1 MMNLKQL
8 LCSVLIGSCLFTS
21 GCTLNP
27 TDGTITS
34 GLYYEDQDI
43 SGYSRD
49 AISSLIHTEASNNK
63 TITITIPNQGTQQV
77 KVKDLGITLDT
88 DSTES
93 SIFTYGYEDDLKTLI
108 LHRITAF
115 IYKVH
120 INPVY
125 KLDEVTAKAY
135 FTELAKQIDVSGHD
149 ALLTV
154 ENGQVKMTPSKEGTR
169 VDIDETIKQLKTKL
183 DENDF
188 DNISIEFTSKDT
200 VRVTNDDV
208 KPLTAV
214 LGSYTTNFDA
224 SNTNRTHNIELA
236 STKISGT
243 LVKPGAVFSFN
254 DVVGERTAKAG
265 YDDAPV
271 IVDGK
276 LVPGI
281 GGGICQVSSTLFN
294 AALLSG
300 MNIIERTPHFEPVSY
315 IPAGRDATV
324 AYGYL
329 DFQFKNP
336 YAHDIYVLSIM
347 NNGQLTIY
355 IIGVPEDMP
364 KSVSIS
370 VGDRTDIPNQT
381 ITKFDNSLNE
391 EVIEYGHIGFRINT
405 YRTITYSNWVTT
417 TDIYESTYDPVD
429 TVIIKNTQASS
440 ESNTKNSS
448 KSKPKR

>member
-21 GCTLNP
+21 GCSLIP
-27 TDGTITS
+27 TDGTITY

-49 AISSLIHTEASNNK
+49 AVSSLIHTDASNNK
-63 TITITIPNQGTQQV
+63 TITITIPNQGTRQV

-88 DSTES
+88 ASTES
-93 SIFTYGYEDDLKTLI
+93 NIFTYGYEDDLKMLI
-108 LHRITAF
+108 MHRITAF

-135 FTELAKQIDVSGHD
+135 FTELAIQIDVSGHD

-154 ENGQVKMTPSKEGTR
+154 ENGQVKMTPSKEGKR
-169 VDIDETIKQLKTKL
+169 VDIDETIKQLNAQL
-183 DENDF
+183 EENDF
-188 DNISIEFTSKDT
+188 NNISIEFTSKDT

-243 LVKPGAVFSFN
+243 LVKPGEVFSFN
-254 DVVGERTAKAG
+254 DVVGERTAEAG

-271 IVDGK
+271 IIDGK

-294 AALLSG
+294 TALLSG

-336 YAHDIYVLSIM
+336 YAHNIYVLSVM
-347 NNGQLTIY
+347 NNGELTIY
-355 IIGVPEDMP
+355 IIGVPEDVP

-381 ITKFDNSLNE
+381 ITKIDPSAKEDSTE
-391 EVIEYGHIGFRINT
+391 EGHIGFRINT
-405 YRTITYSNWVTT
+405 YRTITYGNWVTT
-417 TDIYESTYDPVD
+417 TDVFESTYDPVD
-429 TVIIKNTQASS
+429 TII
-440 ESNTKNSS
+440 TKKPAAPEPAKKDSP
-448 KSKPKR
+448 KSKTKR

>member
-8 LCSVLIGSCLFTS
+8 LCTVLIGSCLFTS
-21 GCTLNP
+21 GCNLIP
-27 TDGTITS
+27 TDGTITY
-34 GLYYEDQDI
+34 GLYYEDQNI

-49 AISSLIHTEASNNK
+49 AVSTLIHTEASNNK
-63 TITITIPNQGTQQV
+63 TITITIPNQGTRQV
-77 KVKDLGITLDT
+77 KVKGLGITLDT

-93 SIFTYGYEDDLKTLI
+93 NIFTYGYEDDLKILI
-108 LHRITAF
+108 MHRITAF

-154 ENGQVKMTPSKEGTR
+154 ENGQVKMTPSKEGKR
-169 VDIDETIKQLKTKL
+169 VDIDETIKQLKAQL
-183 DENDF
+183 EENNF

-208 KPLTAV
+208 KPLTAI

-243 LVKPGAVFSFN
+243 LVKPGEVFSFN
-254 DVVGERTAKAG
+254 DVVGERTAEAG

-271 IVDGK
+271 MIDGK

-281 GGGICQVSSTLFN
+281 GGGICQVSSTIFN
-294 AALLSG
+294 TALLSG
-300 MNIIERTPHFEPVSY
+300 MNIVERTPHFEPVGY
-315 IPAGRDATV
+315 IQAGRDATV
-324 AYGYL
+324 AWGYL
-329 DFQFKNP
+329 DFKFRNP
-336 YAHDIYVLSIM
+336 YQHSIYILSVM
-347 NNGQLTIY
+347 NNGTLTIY
-355 IIGVPEDMP
+355 IIGTAQDKP
-364 KSVSIS
+364 KNVSIS
-370 VGDRTDIPNQT
+370 VGDYSEIPNKT
-381 ITKFDNSLNE
+381 ITKVDPSLKE
-391 EVIEYGHIGFRINT
+391 KEVQEGHVGLKMNT
-405 YRTITYSNWVTT
+405 YRTITYGNWVTQ
-417 TDIYESTYDPVD
+417 TDSFESVYDPVD
-429 TVIIKNTQASS
+429 TIITMPTTS
-440 ESNTKNSS
+440 EAAVKKGDKKKT
-448 KSKPKR
+448 